1 MIKIKKSLVTMM
13 TVFTLAFAGT
23 MTAFAAETAET
34 ADTTDTAEISETTE
48 SSEMETEEDTEEG
61 SSVVLASGAW
71 TGKKNGA
78 HKAASTQN
86 QTSETLAADSAEE
99 DTDNDLSDTTD
110 HTSADSQT
118 AADTQA
124 SADTHTSKEPHTSEN
139 ASASDVESD
148 NSYTDYSVQTGLIS
162 LGAFRT
168 TAYCP
173 CYACSEG
180 YGRHTSTGTI
190 AKANHTIAV
199 DPRVIP
205 YGSKV
210 MINGTVYTA
219 EDRGGAVKGHHIDIF
234 YDTHAQTRQ
243 YGSRNVEV
251 FLLS

>member
-1 MIKIKKSLVTMM
+1 MFKIKKPLVTMM
-13 TVFTLAFAGT
+13 TVFTLALAGS
-23 MTAFAAETAET
+23 MTAYAAESA
-34 ADTTDTAEISETTE
+34 DTAEI
-48 SSEMETEEDTEEG
+48 ETETDVDEG
-61 SSVVLASGAW
+61 SSVILASGARS
-71 TGKKNGA
+71 GKKKNVQ
-78 HKAASTQN
+78 KAAAAQN
-86 QTSETLAADSAEE
+86 QTSDDAGNAVCEAK
-99 DTDNDLSDTTD
+99 NNLSDTADDLSNADETSETSLTSDSDSTD
-110 HTSADSQT
+110 HSG
-118 AADTQA
+118 
-124 SADTHTSKEPHTSEN
+124 H
-139 ASASDVESD
+139 
-148 NSYTDYSVQTGLIS
+148 TGLTS
-162 LGAFRT
+162 LGSFRT

-190 AKANHTIAV
+190 AKSNHTIAV

-219 EDRGGAVKGHHIDIF
+219 EDRGGGVKGNHIDIF

>member
-1 MIKIKKSLVTMM
+1 MFKIKKSLVTLMA
-13 TVFTLAFAGT
+13 VCTLAFAGT
-23 MTAFAAETAET
+23 MTAYAAET
-34 ADTTDTAEISETTE
+34 ADTTDTADISETEGGAEMGTE
-48 SSEMETEEDTEEG
+48 DDTEEG

-78 HKAASTQN
+78 HKAASTQD

-99 DTDNDLSDTTD
+99 DTDNALSDTTD

-124 SADTHTSKEPHTSEN
+124 SADTHTSKEAHTSETAH
-139 ASASDVESD
+139 ASNVESN

-190 AKANHTIAV
+190 AKSNHTIAV

>member
-1 MIKIKKSLVTMM
+1 MIKIKKSLITMM

-34 ADTTDTAEISETTE
+34 ADTTDTAETADSA
-48 SSEMETEEDTEEG
+48 EMETEEDMEEG
-61 SSVVLASGAW
+61 SSVVLASGEW

-86 QTSETLAADSAEE
+86 QTSENLAADSAEE
-99 DTDNDLSDTTD
+99 DTDNDLSGTTD
-110 HTSADSQT
+110 PASADSQT
-118 AADTQA
+118 AADTQT
-124 SADTHTSKEPHTSEN
+124 SADTHTSKESHTSETTHT
-139 ASASDVESD
+139 SDVESS
-148 NSYTDYSVQTGLIS
+148 NSYTDYSVQTGLVS

>member
-34 ADTTDTAEISETTE
+34 ADTTDTAETADSA
-48 SSEMETEEDTEEG
+48 EMETEEDMEEG
-61 SSVVLASGAW
+61 SSVVLASGEW

-86 QTSETLAADSAEE
+86 QTSENLAADSAEE
-99 DTDNDLSDTTD
+99 DTDNDLSGTTD
-110 HTSADSQT
+110 PASADSQT
-118 AADTQA
+118 AADTQT
-124 SADTHTSKEPHTSEN
+124 SADTHTSKESHTSETTHT
-139 ASASDVESD
+139 SDVESS
-148 NSYTDYSVQTGLIS
+148 NSYTDYSVQTGLVS

>member
-1 MIKIKKSLVTMM
+1 MLKIKKSLVTMI
-13 TVFTLAFAGT
+13 TIFTLALAGS
-23 MTAFAAETAET
+23 MTAYAAESAETAE
-34 ADTTDTAEISETTE
+34 TTDTAEIETETE
-48 SSEMETEEDTEEG
+48 SDTEEN
-61 SSVVLASGAW
+61 SAVILASGEW
-71 TGKKNGA
+71 SGKKKDT
-78 HKAASTQN
+78 HKAGATQNMTSETEDNAADSAADNFSDNTESHLPDTNDNASTDSQISADA
-86 QTSETLAADSAEE
+86 QTSETTLASSIDS
-99 DTDNDLSDTTD
+99 N
-110 HTSADSQT
+110 
-118 AADTQA
+118 
-124 SADTHTSKEPHTSEN
+124 
-139 ASASDVESD
+139 

-190 AKANHTIAV
+190 AKSNHTIAV

>member
-34 ADTTDTAEISETTE
+34 ADTTDTAETADSA
-48 SSEMETEEDTEEG
+48 EMETEEDMEEG
-61 SSVVLASGAW
+61 SSVVLASGEW

-86 QTSETLAADSAEE
+86 QTSENLAADSAEE
-99 DTDNDLSDTTD
+99 DTDNDLSGTTD

-118 AADTQA
+118 AADTQ
-124 SADTHTSKEPHTSEN
+124 TSKESHTSETTHT
-139 ASASDVESD
+139 SDVESS
-148 NSYTDYSVQTGLIS
+148 NSYTDYSVQTGLVS